1 MKPDSEWSTTKGMT
15 SSYNRDSNTQHEDF
29 VRSLDTLLECI
40 DAAEVERTQLYSLI
54 DYGCSLGANSIL
66 AMNRLIQYIHE
77 HKSVDAFSAYHNDL
91 PSNDFNALL
100 NTLGRSSHNYQ
111 NISGCRAFTQ
121 LVPASFFQQ
130 VVPDRQIDLGF
141 TVAAVHWLT
150 RIPISDYK
158 DAVFMS
164 DVNLRHGLLYLVRQL
179 RTGGLSQGH
188 ATKR

>member
-1 MKPDSEWSTTKGMT
+1 MT

-130 VVPDRQIDLGF
+130 VVPDRQIDLFIRFCLQNNGRLSGRKRVSHF
-141 TVAAVHWLT
+141 DFLSEDEIASLEQAVQSAYESET
-150 RIPISDYK
+150 
-158 DAVFMS
+158 F
-164 DVNLRHGLLYLVRQL
+164 NNG
-179 RTGGLSQGH
+179 
-188 ATKR
+188 